1 MMDIAE
7 YCLIGALIIAGVALL
22 INIGAVTSKKRAL
35 DRAEAREPQL
45 VGTDGAPVVEASPRD
60 DYADYGA
67 QPVPGIHEK
76 RAHNLGWYGTAFT
89 IMSLL
94 LLTAYIGIRMSITGH
109 GPFSNQHEF
118 AVAFAWG
125 ILLAYVVFEWL
136 YKLRALSLAVL
147 PVTIGMMLYAMN
159 LDATVNPLV
168 PALQNSVM
176 LTLHVGFAVLAYG
189 TACVSFAAAV
199 LWLVRPRIT
208 SKRFPSQ
215 DTFDDIGYR
224 AAALTFPLLTI
235 MIVLGAIWADT
246 AWGRYWGWDPKE
258 TAAFV
263 TWLTYGAY
271 LHARVVRDWRGKKAA
286 WLLIIGFATVLF
298 AYFGNHFFGGLHSYG

>member
-1 MMDIAE
+1 MMEIAE
-7 YCLIGALIIAGVALL
+7 YCLTGALIVAGVALFL
-22 INIGAVTSKKRAL
+22 NIGAVTSKHKEMA
-35 DRAEAREPQL
+35 RAEAREM
-45 VGTDGAPVVEASPRD
+45 VGPDG
-60 DYADYGA
+60 
-67 QPVPGIHEK
+67 QPVAALPEEDYSNYGITQKPEAGS
-76 RAHNLGWYGTAFT
+76 RATHSLAWYGTAFT
-89 IMSLL
+89 VMSLL
-94 LLTAYIGIRMSITGH
+94 LLTAYIGLRMAVTGH

-125 ILLAYVVFEWL
+125 IVLAYLVFEWL
-136 YKLRALSLAVL
+136 YKLRTLSLAVL
-147 PVTIGMMLYAMN
+147 PVAITMMVYAMN

-176 LTLHVGFAVLAYG
+176 LTLHVGFAVVAYG
-189 TACVSFAAAV
+189 TACVSFGAAI
-199 LWLVRPRIT
+199 LWLVRPKIKL
-208 SKRFPSQ
+208 KRFPSQ

-235 MIVLGAIWADT
+235 MIALGAIWADT

-263 TWLTYGAY
+263 TWLTYGGY
-271 LHARVVRDWRGKKAA
+271 LHARVVRNWRGKKAA